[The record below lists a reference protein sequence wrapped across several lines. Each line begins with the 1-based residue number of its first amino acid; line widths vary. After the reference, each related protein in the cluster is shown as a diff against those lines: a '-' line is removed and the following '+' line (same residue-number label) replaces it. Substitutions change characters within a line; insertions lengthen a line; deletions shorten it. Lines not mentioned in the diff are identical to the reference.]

1 MSEVF
6 LQQRKL
12 IIFCQLGDFWKTLG
26 WSISSD
32 NGGKS
37 VGVVHQQIKLESVLW
52 SGAESCQR
60 RAQGEK

>member
-32 NGGKS
+32 NGGKPM
-37 VGVVHQQIKLESVLW
+37 GVVHQQI
-52 SGAESCQR
+52 
-60 RAQGEK
+60 